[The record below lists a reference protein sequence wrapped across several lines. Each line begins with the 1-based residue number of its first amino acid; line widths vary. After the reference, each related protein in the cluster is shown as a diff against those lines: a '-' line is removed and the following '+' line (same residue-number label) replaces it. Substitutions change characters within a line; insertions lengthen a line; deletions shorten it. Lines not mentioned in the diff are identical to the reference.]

1 MKYRSI
7 FLILFSALVL
17 NAGAQNNQLAG
28 LLTSYYGM
36 KDALVAGK
44 PASAAADSFIK
55 VLNGIDY
62 KLITEGNVNTLL
74 KDATA
79 ISQSKEVKD
88 QRVYFAN
95 LSNNMISLL
104 GSLKIGT
111 DPVYKVYCPMKKAY
125 WLSSVNEVRNPYYGS
140 SMLTC
145 GKVVETLN
153 Q

>member
-1 MKYRSI
+1 M
-7 FLILFSALVL
+7 LFSALVL
-17 NAGAQNNQLAG
+17 NAGAQNNQLTG

-44 PASAAADSFIK
+44 PASGAADSFIK

-62 KLITEGNVNTLL
+62 KLISEGNVNTLL

-79 ISQSKEVKD
+79 ISQSREIKD
-88 QRVYFAN
+88 QRVYFSN

>member
-1 MKYRSI
+1 MKRLSI
-7 FLILFSALVL
+7 VTVLLASFILQ
-17 NAGAQNNQLAG
+17 AGAQKTQLTG
-28 LLTSYYGM
+28 LLTSYYNI

-44 PASAAADSFIK
+44 SAAPAADSFIK
-55 VLNGIDY
+55 VLNTVDY
-62 KLITEGNVNTLL
+62 KVISEGNVNTLL
-74 KDATA
+74 KDATS
-79 ISQSKEVKD
+79 ISQKTEVKD

-104 GSLKIGT
+104 GTLKIGT

-125 WLSSVNEVRNPYYGS
+125 WLSSINEVRNPYYGS

>member
-88 QRVYFAN
+88 QRVYFSN

>member
-79 ISQSKEVKD
+79 ISQRKEVKD

-125 WLSSVNEVRNPYYGS
+125 WLSKEKDIKNPYYGS

-145 GKVVETLN
+145 GKVAETK
-153 Q
+153 

>member
-1 MKYRSI
+1 M
-7 FLILFSALVL
+7 LFSALVL
-17 NAGAQNNQLAG
+17 TAGAQNNQLTG

-44 PASAAADSFIK
+44 PASGAADSFIK

-62 KLITEGNVNTLL
+62 KLISEGNVNTLL

-79 ISQSKEVKD
+79 ISQSREIKD
-88 QRVYFAN
+88 QRVYFSN